1 MKKSILPSIGVIV
14 YLVAFF
20 ADRYVYNMTDTVYY
34 TICALGILLVLAGFV
49 VNVMRNNAKNKKEQ

>member
-14 YLVAFF
+14 YLIAFF

-49 VNVMRNNAKNKKEQ
+49 VNVMRNNKKD